1 MALFKVASDTFIT
14 SIFPLLKCLELS
26 QYVGSS
32 HTACERERDDRLL
45 CVLPELFFNTVT
57 LVDPLTSLQA
67 VDILRVHSEELA
79 LVMKQTYEIVCE
91 VGLVVAWV
99 QLFGQG
105 KERVGVVMEVVDL
118 EDGFCVRKIIL
129 LEVVIETTA
138 RGPVQGK

>member
-1 MALFKVASDTFIT
+1 MLAAATQR
-14 SIFPLLKCLELS
+14 ER
-26 QYVGSS
+26 
-32 HTACERERDDRLL
+32 ERERDDRLL
-45 CVLPELFFNTVT
+45 CVLSELFFNMVT

>member
-1 MALFKVASDTFIT
+1 MVI
-14 SIFPLLKCLELS
+14 LED
-26 QYVGSS
+26 Q
-32 HTACERERDDRLL
+32 
-45 CVLPELFFNTVT
+45 
-57 LVDPLTSLQA
+57 LTSLQA

-79 LVMKQTYEIVCE
+79 LVMKEPYEIVCE

-138 RGPVQGK
+138 RGPVQGN